1 MATKLKNLHLYK
13 IDAVDDGANQRAD
26 IVLAKAKDTDINGPN
41 QDEIGLFKRFLA
53 WVKGEEVRKDAT
65 SFVQQLNATSLD
77 EIMDETWDVC
87 YALRD
92 SIMSILGDVSMEAAE
107 KQTAIAESV
116 DQFATAVNGFA
127 VKWTEGAKAG
137 IKKGAKPELQML
149 EKDQKR
155 LESMIEKSKE
165 QKGDLEEM
173 IKIDKSKMTADEKA
187 FYESIVEKYAV
198 STDADKPVNKA
209 DTEEDMDP
217 EEEEDEDAVDDGTAK
232 TMKSKKETPSN
243 TGTVDVYKSIIEG
256 LKADIEKMKDA
267 ALTTELTAVAKK
279 YEALGKPA
287 DEMVETL
294 KKARAGGVYDEV
306 IAAYDAA
313 LEAQEAS
320 GMFREIG
327 KSREGGPLDENEA
340 IQKAKTAAA
349 ELIKSNPNLTSAQA
363 LDQVLLNNPELM
375 REFDQ

>member
-26 IVLAKAKDTDINGPN
+26 IVLTKAKDVDTDKPN
-41 QDEIGLFKRFLA
+41 LDEFGLFKRFLA

-87 YALRD
+87 YALRN

-127 VKWTEGAKAG
+127 VKWTTGTTAG
-137 IKKGAKPELQML
+137 IKKGVEPEIQML
-149 EKDQKR
+149 ESDQKR

-165 QKGDLEEM
+165 QKGDQEEM

-187 FYESIVEKYAV
+187 FYDSIVEKYAV
-198 STDADKPVNKA
+198 NADADETVNKA
-209 DTEEDMDP
+209 DSNANMDP
-217 EEEEDEDAVDDGTAK
+217 EDEEDEDTVDDGVTK
-232 TMKSKKETPSN
+232 SMGSKKEAPAN
-243 TGTVDVYKSIIEG
+243 TDTVDVYKSIIEG

-279 YEALGKPA
+279 YEALGKQTS
-287 DEMVETL
+287 EMVETL

-320 GMFREIG
+320 GIFREIG

-363 LDQVLLNNPELM
+363 LDQVLLNNPELL